1 MIGQRLAPLRLTPPV
16 APSGRLRFDVRIG
29 GLLEGQ
35 RLRRGED
42 LFEALRLAGLNRIVS
57 GVESDAT
64 LEGTLPRD
72 RQGDGVRRAEPKIMK
87 FALPPKPEA
96 P

>member
-1 MIGQRLAPLRLTPPV
+1 MSPT
-16 APSGRLRFDVRIG
+16 SH
-29 GLLEGQ
+29 
-35 RLRRGED
+35 RRG
-42 LFEALRLAGLNRIVS
+42 LGPNGS
-57 GVESDAT
+57 GKTTT
-64 LEGTLPRD
+64 LKLISTVLLPDGGSVRVEGTLPRD